1 MSNTILQ
8 ENERLDDLELDNLMI
23 IQKQSGY
30 KFSTDSVLL
39 ANFIKVKP
47 NDIYV
52 DLCTGSGIV
61 SILAGYKNKVKK
73 AYAIEIQTEMADM
86 AKRSAE
92 YNKLNIEVIN
102 DDLSNAVN
110 VLGYESVDVV
120 SVNPPYNPVGL
131 TSVQDEIA
139 IATHELKTTL
149 EKVVSASSKLLKFG
163 GKFYMVHRADRLV
176 DIMYELRKHK
186 LEPKVLRVI
195 YPKKNKEPNLVL
207 VEAKKGA
214 KSGLKILNPLIL
226 NNDDGTETDELRE
239 IYNRK
244 QNQ

>member
-1 MSNTILQ
+1 VNNEFLL
-8 ENERLDDLELDNLMI
+8 EGERLDDLELDNLMI

-52 DLCTGSGIV
+52 DLCSGSGIV
-61 SILAGYKNKVKK
+61 AILASYKNNVKK
-73 AYAIEIQTEMADM
+73 SYAIEIQTEMAERS
-86 AKRSAE
+86 KRSIE

-102 DDLSNAVN
+102 EDLSNVVNILGCESVN
-110 VLGYESVDVV
+110 VI
-120 SVNPPYNPVGL
+120 SVNPPYNPSGL
-131 TSVQDEIA
+131 TSDKDEIA
-139 IATHELKTTL
+139 MSTHEISTNL
-149 EKVVSASSKLLKFG
+149 EKVVKASSKLLKYG

-176 DIMYELRKHK
+176 DIIYELRKNK
-186 LEPKVLRVI
+186 LEPKVIRIV
-195 YPKKNKEPNLVL
+195 YPKKDKEPNLVL

-214 KSGLKILNPLIL
+214 KSGVKVLSPLIL
-226 NNDDGTETDELRE
+226 NNDDGTETEELKR

-244 QNQ
+244 K